1 MIYVVQSCDIAAD
14 SNVSNNWGFGL
25 VVVFAVFLF
34 SELGLTTWNLMRR
47 MEAEGTMVC
56 CFSLKKSRKLL
67 RISAEVMTGSLGPHF
82 DESWKL
88 IMKTWWVA

>member
-1 MIYVVQSCDIAAD
+1 VSVLLCSDFALASSTRIGHWWTQDACADDPRGAMLHVVQPCDIAVD

-47 MEAEGTMVC
+47 VEAGV
-56 CFSLKKSRKLL
+56 SKKS
-67 RISAEVMTGSLGPHF
+67 E
-82 DESWKL
+82 
-88 IMKTWWVA
+88 

>member
-1 MIYVVQSCDIAAD
+1 MLHVVQPCDIAVD

-47 MEAEGTMVC
+47 VEAGV
-56 CFSLKKSRKLL
+56 SKKS
-67 RISAEVMTGSLGPHF
+67 E
-82 DESWKL
+82 
-88 IMKTWWVA
+88 

>member
-1 MIYVVQSCDIAAD
+1 MSVLLSSDFALASSTRIGHWTRYACADDRCDAMLHVVQPCDIAVD

-47 MEAEGTMVC
+47 MEGDA
-56 CFSLKKSRKLL
+56 SKKS
-67 RISAEVMTGSLGPHF
+67 E
-82 DESWKL
+82 
-88 IMKTWWVA
+88 